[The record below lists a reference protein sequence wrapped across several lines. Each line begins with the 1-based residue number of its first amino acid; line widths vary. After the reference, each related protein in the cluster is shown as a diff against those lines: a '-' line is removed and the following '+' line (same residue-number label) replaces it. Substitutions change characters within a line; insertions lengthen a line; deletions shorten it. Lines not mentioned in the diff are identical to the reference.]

1 MGTGK
6 FAADGR
12 EMLEG
17 DIVHFRYIGICGRG
31 KVYLNRESDGLGE
44 DAFRIVDTRPG
55 RNYGRVYPY
64 YKDAKYRI
72 DERNGERS
80 SACEEQNI
88 C

>member
-80 SACEEQNI
+80 SAWEEQNI